1 MILCSTQLIE
11 AGVDMDFPI
20 VFRELAP
27 LESIIQSA
35 GRCNREGK
43 LEKGKVFLFQL
54 EEKGQPSA
62 EYKTFTQFA
71 QLCYHNNENRLTDA
85 DFYAEYYTDIVKLY
99 APEDIITPKREKL
112 MFQDVADKYHIIDSS
127 ATSLFVYRYNE
138 ESLQLYK
145 EITSKEYLSRKDYQQ
160 IAQYCVQVYNKFE
173 RDNSDKIA
181 ETTNGVKVWSGAYSE
196 EFGLSNEE
204 EIFCI

>member
-1 MILCSTQLIE
+1 
-11 AGVDMDFPI
+11 
-20 VFRELAP
+20 
-27 LESIIQSA
+27 
-35 GRCNREGK
+35 
-43 LEKGKVFLFQL
+43 
-54 EEKGQPSA
+54 
-62 EYKTFTQFA
+62 
-71 QLCYHNNENRLTDA
+71 
-85 DFYAEYYTDIVKLY
+85 
-99 APEDIITPKREKL
+99 

-145 EITSKEYLSRKDYQQ
+145 EITCKEYLSRKDYQQ

-181 ETTNGVKVWSGAYSE
+181 ETTNGIKVWSGAYSE